1 MKHSG
6 KGYHTV
12 AALVVGLVIVSCLAV
27 ARGADTKPTSRPNFV
42 CFLIDDLGYGDVGFN
57 GCTDMRTPQIDKLA
71 AAGAVLE
78 AHYTQ
83 SFCSPTRAC
92 LLTGRYPT
100 RTGIYRIVMQ
110 PPDGGLPT
118 TERTLADSLRALGY
132 QTAICGKWHLGEF
145 DPKYLPLARG
155 FDRQYGHYSASIN
168 YFTHLAGLQLNWFRN
183 GKPVEEEG
191 YATDLLAAEACDIV
205 ANRDPAKPLF
215 LYVPFNAVHAP
226 LHVPPHYT
234 APFTNLK
241 GPRRALAGMQAALDK
256 AIGQIVAAVEAAGI
270 RDNTLIVFSSD
281 NGGIWPGTNGPL
293 RDFKGSLYE
302 GGIRTCAFATWPGRI
317 PAGQRIKQPMH
328 VVDWYPTFVK
338 LAGGTLDQTQP
349 LDGRDVWPM
358 LTQSAPSPHEQILI
372 AALPDD
378 AALRVG
384 DWKLT
389 HARRSKKMELYNVA
403 EDIGETKDLAAAE
416 PVRFQHMR
424 ARLAKAL
431 AGAVPPFA
439 EPAPSSAAAS
449 QKRPR

>member
-1 MKHSG
+1 
-6 KGYHTV
+6 
-12 AALVVGLVIVSCLAV
+12 
-27 ARGADTKPTSRPNFV
+27 
-42 CFLIDDLGYGDVGFN
+42 
-57 GCTDMRTPQIDKLA
+57 
-71 AAGAVLE
+71 
-78 AHYTQ
+78 
-83 SFCSPTRAC
+83 
-92 LLTGRYPT
+92 
-100 RTGIYRIVMQ
+100 MQ

-168 YFTHLAGLQLNWFRN
+168 YFTHMAGPQLNWFRN

-191 YATDLLAAEACDIV
+191 YATDLLAAEACDMV
-205 ANRDPAKPLF
+205 AKRDPAKPLF

-338 LAGGTLDQTQP
+338 LAGGTLD
-349 LDGRDVWPM
+349 
-358 LTQSAPSPHEQILI
+358 A
-372 AALPDD
+372 D
-378 AALRVG
+378 AAAGRPRRLADAHAVRPLAARA
-384 DWKLT
+384 DP
-389 HARRSKKMELYNVA
+389 HRRPARRCRVA
-403 EDIGETKDLAAAE
+403 GGRLEADPRPSLEEHGTLQRRRRHRRDQGSW
-416 PVRFQHMR
+416 PPRNRFVSR
-424 ARLAKAL
+424 TCRP
-431 AGAVPPFA
+431 GSPRRS
-439 EPAPSSAAAS
+439 PAPCRPLPSRRRQRCGRPEEATMKNIAWTILLLSCGPRLQPDPVGTES
-449 QKRPR
+449 QPTTCAHRNENPRREILTTGGNR